1 MPYWE
6 LRFYMTTSVQYHRP
20 SVAMSIQ
27 PSNRQQVVQRL
38 LEIYRSSQY
47 RTTSKGRKVQWDE
60 PGEDDTPEVRR
71 HNAFLAQQ
79 LQKKRE
85 SKDRLKTKGAVPT
98 KNGKP
103 IFESPQEIT
112 ENLQQVLMSFRR
124 QYQSNRP
131 LRFRE
136 WIQVVAGLLDDLT

>member
-1 MPYWE
+1 
-6 LRFYMTTSVQYHRP
+6 MTIEQ
-20 SVAMSIQ
+20 
-27 PSNRQQVVQRL
+27 SNRQQVIQRL

-47 RTTSKGRKVQWDE
+47 RTTTSGRKVRWDE

-71 HNAFLAQQ
+71 HNAVLAQQ

-85 SKDRLKTKGAVPT
+85 SKERLKTKGAVPT

-103 IFESPQEIT
+103 IFEG
-112 ENLQQVLMSFRR
+112 NANVQQVLMSFRR